1 MAGLLSG
8 GPAQAILPPPSYG
21 RGPAIG
27 GADPPPAALP
37 PSGWV
42 IPAPR
47 LGPPAPGVGP
57 GPIFSLEEWGRTEV
71 GGGYLPGGPGT
82 RIVPP
87 IDPPPSGGGPG
98 PVSPIVS
105 AMPEPGGLA
114 LMGMGSFA
122 LLLFARCH
130 PRAVDGVGRI
140 FIGPITRGSP

>member
-1 MAGLLSG
+1 MW
-8 GPAQAILPPPSYG
+8 
-21 RGPAIG
+21 
-27 GADPPPAALP
+27 GADPPPAAPP

-47 LGPPAPGVGP
+47 LGPPASGVGP
-57 GPIFSLEEWGRTEV
+57 GPIFSFQGGGRTEV

-98 PVSPIVS
+98 PVSPMVS

-114 LMGMGSFA
+114 LMGMGSVA
-122 LLLFARCH
+122 LLLCTYLKARK
-130 PRAVDGVGRI
+130 AL
-140 FIGPITRGSP
+140 TLSSP